1 MKINLFIMC
10 CCFSAFVQS
19 QVGIATT
26 NPQAMLDVNG
36 DLRVRTVDD
45 GTVLAAETSV
55 LIVDN
60 TDNSIVKKVSSE
72 TVVTSFLKSMVKGNL
87 QSTSNL
93 DIILFDN
100 SSTKIDFDD
109 EEFDLNDEYDVTTN
123 EFTPKQDGYYEIT
136 STINIKPDPIGITAS
151 TNVSLQ
157 VHKNST
163 VIAESSGPLVG
174 ATVGLVDVYLLPIRT
189 VSTLVYLN
197 TTDTVSFHI
206 QNATGPLG
214 GIDIDLQSNEN
225 GFFYI
230 KQVR

>member
-1 MKINLFIMC
+1 MRLL
-10 CCFSAFVQS
+10 SFVLLMFTSIVFS
-19 QVGIATT
+19 QVGVATT
-26 NPQAMLDVNG
+26 SPQAMLDING
-36 DLRVRTVDD
+36 DLRIQTVNV
-45 GTVLAAETSV
+45 GPISEAETSV
-55 LIVDN
+55 LIVDG
-60 TDNSIVKKVSSE
+60 TDSNIVKKVSSE
-72 TVVTSFLKSMVKGNL
+72 KILTSFLKSFVKVNL
-87 QSTSNL
+87 QSTSDL
-93 DIILFDN
+93 DIVLLDN

-123 EFTPKQDGYYEIT
+123 EFTPKQDGYYEIS
-136 STINIKPDPIGITAS
+136 STINIKPDGALGITTS
-151 TNVSLQ
+151 TDVSLQ

-174 ATVGLVDVYLLPIRT
+174 ATVGLVNVYLLPIRT
-189 VSTLVYLN
+189 VSTLVYLT